1 MFRHLSPGPRLPS
14 ARFSPPIVVWAVMCA
29 TVSGNLLALAPADS
43 EEAREDQSKRLLS
56 LYLADARGLAIY
68 RDARHREPLE
78 LKEKPVYIWQNR
90 VRSEGQFGSVF
101 VWTHRGRPEV
111 LGTIFSNPNPQ
122 GSGRAVLHELHSL
135 ADQVLFPVRDG
146 ANSWSP
152 QAGVARRAIPGAP
165 PPAET
170 PKARLVQL
178 RALARDFSAHS
189 ISPYDE
195 GRWELR
201 LLPQPLYRYESTD
214 PAVVDGAVFAYVT
227 SAGTDPEVLLV
238 VEARLAGEKPEWQYA
253 VARFSDFNLF
263 VEYKGQQVWQALR
276 DDENPWGFNKDRT
289 YRLYTDRII
298 DE

>member
-1 MFRHLSPGPRLPS
+1 MIP
-14 ARFSPPIVVWAVMCA
+14 A
-29 TVSGNLLALAPADS
+29 LLGDLRAADPADPQG
-43 EEAREDQSKRLLS
+43 ADDGQSKRLLS
-56 LYLADARGLAIY
+56 LYLSEARGLTFY
-68 RDARHREPLE
+68 RDAQHHERLE
-78 LKEKPVYIWQNR
+78 LKEQPVYIWQNR
-90 VRSEGQFGSVF
+90 IRSEGQFGAVF
-101 VWTHRGRPEV
+101 VWTSRGCAEAV
-111 LGTIFSNPNPQ
+111 GTIFSNPNPK
-122 GSGRAVLHELHSL
+122 GEGRALLHELHSL
-135 ADQVLFPVRDG
+135 SQQVLFPVRES

-152 QAGVARRAIPGAP
+152 RAGVRRQAIPGAP
-165 PPAET
+165 SPADT
-170 PKARLVQL
+170 PRARLVQL
-178 RALARDFSAHS
+178 RALARDFAAHS

-238 VEARLAGEKPEWQYA
+238 IEDRLVDEKPQWQYA

-276 DDENPWGFNKDRT
+276 DDENPWEFNKDHT